1 MTPAFGR
8 RGTDGERSAAERE
21 AARLERER
29 RRAEREGR
37 PLPEEPAVEE
47 RAEASPPEP
56 PTAAGSPEPA
66 DEPFGW
72 EDEPEPAHSNGSTS
86 WSSPAPAPAPMPAP
100 EPAPRERDEH
110 AGAWHD
116 DGEGRVPDESR
127 ADAERATAWQDEP
140 EGRVPGDPGATA
152 SAEPAAPQRRTV
164 SLPRPQTDDQD
175 TDGWDAPIG
184 TVRVSRGAAGAGAG
198 GGGGAGGGYQAQP
211 GASGYPPYRKL
222 GVSKRRRWWRRIVPA
237 LVLLV
242 LVAGTAFAYLLFQ
255 PLHGEGH
262 GAVAVRVPEG
272 AGATQIGDLLADRGV
287 ISSGFFFALRA
298 RLSGQR
304 SELRSGRYT
313 LKQDMTYAGA
323 LTALT
328 TPPKAAPVIDVA
340 LPEGPSRRELARR
353 VEQAGVRGD
362 YLRATRRSSKLSL
375 RDYGAPRGTSTL
387 EGFLFPATYELR
399 RSEATTGRLVSR
411 QIDAFK
417 ENFAR
422 VDLGRARARNLSRY
436 DVLIIASMIERE
448 ASVARD
454 RRLISAVVYNRLR
467 EGIPLGIDAT
477 IRYALNNWSRPL
489 RQSELA
495 SDSAFNTRRRRGLP
509 PTPIGN
515 PGLAAM
521 RAAANPASVDYLFY
535 VVRPCG
541 NGAHAFSSTDAEF
554 QRDVAAYNRA
564 RERRGGRD
572 PSRC

>member
-1 MTPAFGR
+1 MTPSFGR
-8 RGTDGERSAAERE
+8 RGSDGPRSAAERE
-21 AARLERER
+21 AARLERQR
-29 RRAEREGR
+29 RRAQREGR
-37 PLPEEPAVEE
+37 PLPEETAVEE
-47 RAEASPPEP
+47 QVASP
-56 PTAAGSPEPA
+56 
-66 DEPFGW
+66 
-72 EDEPEPAHSNGSTS
+72 EPEPAAEAEPPEPAAEPFAWEDRPEPEQSNGSAA
-86 WSSPAPAPAPMPAP
+86 WSPPPAPALPPGREERGGQWQDQGEEGVPDD
-100 EPAPRERDEH
+100 PRADDSRAAVSAGP
-110 AGAWHD
+110 AGA
-116 DGEGRVPDESR
+116 
-127 ADAERATAWQDEP
+127 
-140 EGRVPGDPGATA
+140 
-152 SAEPAAPQRRTV
+152 QRRTV
-164 SLPRPQTDDQD
+164 SLPRPQTDDHE

-184 TVRVSRGAAGAGAG
+184 TVRVSRGG
-198 GGGGAGGGYQAQP
+198 GGGGYQAQP

-222 GVSKRRRWWRRIVPA
+222 GVSKRRRWWRWIVPLLA
-237 LVLLV
+237 VLLV
-242 LVAGTAFAYLLFQ
+242 VGGSAFAYLLFQ

-262 GAVAVRVPEG
+262 GSVAVRVPEG
-272 AGATQIGDLLADRGV
+272 AGATQIGDLLAERGV
-287 ISSGFFFALRA
+287 VSSGFFFALRA

-328 TPPKAAPVIDVA
+328 TPPPAAPVIDVA
-340 LPEGPSRRELARR
+340 LPEGPSRRELAQR

-399 RSEATTGRLVSR
+399 RSQATTGRLVSR
-411 QIDAFK
+411 QVDAFR
-417 ENFAR
+417 ENFAK
-422 VDLGRARARNLSRY
+422 VDLRRARARNLSRY

-477 IRYALNNWSRPL
+477 IRYALNNWTRPL

-521 RAAANPASVDYLFY
+521 RAAANPARVDYLFY
-535 VVRPCG
+535 VVKPCG

>member
-1 MTPAFGR
+1 VSPDPATGGQGDGDEQAVPGNGDAGDARTR
-8 RGTDGERSAAERE
+8 RP
-21 AARLERER
+21 
-29 RRAEREGR
+29 GR
-37 PLPEEPAVEE
+37 PDPA
-47 RAEASPPEP
+47 SL
-56 PTAAGSPEPA
+56 
-66 DEPFGW
+66 
-72 EDEPEPAHSNGSTS
+72 
-86 WSSPAPAPAPMPAP
+86 
-100 EPAPRERDEH
+100 
-110 AGAWHD
+110 
-116 DGEGRVPDESR
+116 
-127 ADAERATAWQDEP
+127 
-140 EGRVPGDPGATA
+140 
-152 SAEPAAPQRRTV
+152 RRTV

-184 TVRVSRGAAGAGAG
+184 TVRVSG
-198 GGGGAGGGYQAQP
+198 GGGGGGGGYQAQP

-222 GVSKRRRWWRRIVPA
+222 GVSKRRRWWRRIVPVLA
-237 LVLLV
+237 LLL
-242 LVAGTAFAYLLFQ
+242 AIAAAAFAYLLFQ

-262 GAVAVRVPEG
+262 GSVAVRVPPG
-272 AGATQIGDLLADRGV
+272 ASATQIGDLLAERGV
-287 ISSGFFFALRA
+287 VSSGFFFALRA

-304 SELRSGRYT
+304 SELRSGRHT
-313 LKQDMTYAGA
+313 LKRDMTYAGA

-328 TPPKAAPVIDVA
+328 TPPRAAPVIDVA

-353 VEQAGVRGD
+353 VDQAGLRGD
-362 YLRATRRSSKLSL
+362 YLRATRRSSKLSP

-399 RSEATTGRLVSR
+399 RSDATVGRLVSR

-417 ENFAR
+417 DNFAK
-422 VDLGRARARNLSRY
+422 VDLRRARARNLSRY

-448 ASVARD
+448 ALVARD

-489 RQSELA
+489 RRSELA
-495 SDSAFNTRRRRGLP
+495 SGSAFNTRRRRGLP

-521 RAAANPASVDYLFY
+521 RAAANPADVDHLFY
-535 VVRPCG
+535 VVKPCG
-541 NGAHAFSSTDAEF
+541 NGAHVFSSSDAQF